1 MFEEKKSIRVNT
13 LWAERYRPKNLDT
26 YIGNEHFKE
35 KMASWIKENDVPH
48 LFLYGGPGTGK
59 TTAAKIIINNLDC
72 DAMFIN
78 ASDENNVDT
87 IRTKVKNFA
96 SGIGFKPLKIVVL
109 DECLDENTLVTVLR
123 KGQEQ
128 NIPIKDLEDS
138 TDLVKSWNVENDR
151 VEWMPFNLLDKGIQ
165 DTLKIELENAEVI
178 NCTHDHKW
186 YVESEGSPIVV
197 TAKELH
203 NYMYI
208 LSPIHQL
215 QKIKIKSISEGIKR
229 QVFDLTVQG
238 NHNFFITKSSI
249 LTHNCDFITPS
260 GQAALR
266 NLMEVF
272 SANTRFVLTANFKE
286 RVIDPII
293 SRTQPFHLIP
303 PSKKEVAE
311 QVVKILKKEKIE
323 FELSSVALIV
333 NAFYPDIRHIINH
346 AQLNTKNGKL
356 TIQEKKIAESDYK
369 TKIVS
374 ILSGNLSPK
383 DKFKE
388 IRQTIADARISD
400 FADLY
405 RILFDKV
412 TDFAPNS
419 VSAVILAISEGTFR
433 DSLVIDKEINA
444 VATII
449 NILNTLK

>member
-1 MFEEKKSIRVNT
+1 MFEDKKSQRSNT
-13 LWAERYRPKNLDT
+13 LWTEKYRPQTLDT
-26 YIGNEHFKE
+26 YIGNAHFKE
-35 KMASWIKENDVPH
+35 KMAQWIEENDVPH
-48 LFLYGGPGTGK
+48 LFLYGGAGTGK

-78 ASDENNVDT
+78 ASDENNVET

-109 DECLDENTLVTVLR
+109 DE
-123 KGQEQ
+123 
-128 NIPIKDLEDS
+128 
-138 TDLVKSWNVENDR
+138 
-151 VEWMPFNLLDKGIQ
+151 
-165 DTLKIELENAEVI
+165 
-178 NCTHDHKW
+178 
-186 YVESEGSPIVV
+186 
-197 TAKELH
+197 
-203 NYMYI
+203 
-208 LSPIHQL
+208 
-215 QKIKIKSISEGIKR
+215 
-229 QVFDLTVQG
+229 
-238 NHNFFITKSSI
+238 
-249 LTHNCDFITPS
+249 CDFITPS

-311 QVVKILKKEKIE
+311 QVVKILKKEKVE
-323 FELSSVALIV
+323 FELPNVALIV

-356 TIQEKKIAESDYK
+356 HIQEKKIAESDYK

-374 ILSGNLSPK
+374 ILSGTLTPK

-405 RILFDKV
+405 RILYDKV

-419 VSAVILAISEGTFR
+419 VSAVILAISEGLYR
-433 DSLVIDKEINA
+433 DALVVDKEINA

-449 NILNTLK
+449 NILNSMK